1 MVKPAWL
8 EKEYPFSS
16 NTLQVMGHQMHF
28 VDEGPDADHEEK
40 QPILMLHGNPTWSY
54 YYRNL
59 IKEFSK
65 TNRVVAP
72 DHIGCGFSD
81 KPQNYDYVL
90 ENHISNVERL
100 VDYLQLKNIVL
111 VVHDWGGA
119 IGFGFATRHP
129 ELVSKIVI
137 LNTAAYTCDYI
148 PPQINI
154 CRTPI
159 LGEAMI
165 RSFNAFAGPATHM
178 AVEKP
183 LSKEI
188 KKGYLLPYNN
198 YKNRIATAKFVSDI
212 PMKKSHRSWKTLE
225 NVEKN
230 LSKLDCPKLVL
241 WGKKDFCFNDY
252 FLNRWKDIY
261 PNATYK
267 EFQDAGHYVVED
279 AREELINEMRAFI

>member
-1 MVKPAWL
+1 MKPAWL
-8 EKEYPFSS
+8 EELYPFES
-16 NTLQVMGHQMHF
+16 NFLTVENDGSNNQLHF
-28 VDEGPDADHEEK
+28 VDEGDKDAE
-40 QPILMLHGNPTWSY
+40 PILMVHGNPTWSF
-54 YYRNL
+54 YYRDL

-81 KPQNYDYVL
+81 KPQKFEYML
-90 ENHISNVERL
+90 ENHISNIESL
-100 VDYLQLKNIVL
+100 VSHLELKNITL

-119 IGFGFATRHP
+119 IGFGLATRHP
-129 ELVSKIVI
+129 ELIKKIVI

-159 LGEAMI
+159 LGEAVI

-183 LSKEI
+183 LSKNV

-198 YKNRIATAKFVSDI
+198 YKNRIATAKFVTDI
-212 PMKKSHRSWKTLE
+212 PMKASHRSWKTLE
-225 NVEKN
+225 NIENK
-230 LSKLDCPKLVL
+230 LSELTCPKLVL
-241 WGKKDFCFNDY
+241 WGRKDFCFNDY
-252 FLNRWKDIY
+252 FLNRWKGIY
-261 PNATYK
+261 PDATYK
-267 EFQDAGHYVVED
+267 VFEDAGHYVIED
-279 AREELINEMRAFI
+279 AGKDLINEMRSFI